1 MTMAKLVFKNDKND
15 TLIRMMEFSNKH
27 KRKIPYFDKYTK
39 DYGFWLVKDEGIYLM
54 SPTKEKFVLN
64 DAGVVYADGFNPDSH
79 DVHQRAQSVSRDDFA
94 EFIPV
99 TAIQKK
105 AVLEGRKI
113 TINLTETEIE
123 VTI

>member
-1 MTMAKLVFKNDKND
+1 MSKLVFKNDKND
-15 TLIRMMEFSNKH
+15 TLVEMLKFSSNH
-27 KRKIPYFDKYTK
+27 KRKIPYYNKHTK

-64 DAGVVYADGFNPDSH
+64 DAGVVYADGYSPDSH
-79 DVHQRAQSVSRDDFA
+79 DVHQRAQSVSPDDFA

-99 TAIQKK
+99 TSVQKK

-113 TINLTETEIE
+113 TINLTDTEIE

>member
-1 MTMAKLVFKNDKND
+1 MAKLVFKNDKND

-27 KRKIPYFDKYTK
+27 KRKIPYQHETYTK
-39 DYGFWLVKDEGIYLM
+39 DFGFWLVKDEGIYLM

-64 DAGVVYADGFNPDSH
+64 DVGVVYADGYSPDSH
-79 DVHQRAQSVSRDDFA
+79 DVHQRAQSVSLDDFA

-99 TAIQKK
+99 TSVQKK

-123 VTI
+123 ITI